1 MPGRLVASLAD
12 HDKCFCIGR
21 VIHRLHS
28 LNGKQCPLSSDGCA
42 VPLGN
47 PSSTLKEKS
56 SASRR
61 LSGGGKG
68 PREVRPLACKVG
80 GMGAPTSGLVYT
92 VGRLC

>member
-12 HDKCFCIGR
+12 HDKRFCIES

-28 LNGKQCPLSSDGCA
+28 LNGEHGPLSNACA
-42 VPLGN
+42 VPLGS
-47 PSSTLKEKS
+47 PSSTF
-56 SASRR
+56 RR
-61 LSGGGKG
+61 LSEGGKG

-80 GMGAPTSGLVYT
+80 GMGAPTSGPVYT